1 MAKKPEQPKEVVR
14 LVDYSKN
21 LDAAIVQV
29 EKDGIKLKH
38 KIHNVALS
46 IVTAWG
52 KGQIKEQEPADYFN
66 KLAKASGYHGKAL
79 ANWIS
84 LKLPLKF
91 SDENDKW
98 YVPADA
104 KVNGDTFKACRDEPF
119 WEVSPPQEAKPTDF
133 TGMLYALLNKNAKAQ
148 AEDVMK
154 KKAEKGITDKVIPTD
169 VARKIR
175 EVLAQAGI
183 SEAE

>member
-14 LVDYSKN
+14 FVDYSKN
-21 LDAAIVQV
+21 LDSAILQV

-46 IVTAWG
+46 IITAWG
-52 KGQIKEQEPADYFN
+52 KGMIKDQEPADYFN
-66 KLAKASGYHGKAL
+66 KLANAAGYHGKAL

-84 LKLPLKF
+84 MKLPLAF

-104 KVNGDTFKACRDEPF
+104 KVNGDTFKSCRDEPF
-119 WEVSPPQEAKPTDF
+119 WEVSPPPKPVPFDAQ
-133 TGMLYALLNKNAKAQ
+133 ALLFALLEKNQ
-148 AEDVMK
+148 
-154 KKAEKGITDKVIPTD
+154 KKAADPSKLKEGDKLLEPAQVR
-169 VARKIR
+169 AIR
-175 EVLAQAGI
+175 EMLAGKT
-183 SEAE
+183 E

>member
-1 MAKKPEQPKEVVR
+1 MTKKDTPKEVVR

-21 LDAAIVQV
+21 LDAAILQV

-46 IVTAWG
+46 IITAWG
-52 KGQIKEQEPADYFN
+52 KGQIKDQEPADYFN
-66 KLAKASGYHGKAL
+66 KLVNAAGYHGKAL
-79 ANWIS
+79 ANWLD
-84 LKLPLKF
+84 LKLKGKLAF
-91 SDENDKW
+91 SEETDKW
-98 YVPADA
+98 YVMADA
-104 KVNGDTFKACRDEPF
+104 KVNGDTFKSCRDEPF

-148 AEDVMK
+148 TEDVMK
-154 KKAEKGITDKVIPTD
+154 KRAEKGITDKVIPAD

-175 EVLAQAGI
+175 EVLAKAGI
-183 SEAE
+183 TEA